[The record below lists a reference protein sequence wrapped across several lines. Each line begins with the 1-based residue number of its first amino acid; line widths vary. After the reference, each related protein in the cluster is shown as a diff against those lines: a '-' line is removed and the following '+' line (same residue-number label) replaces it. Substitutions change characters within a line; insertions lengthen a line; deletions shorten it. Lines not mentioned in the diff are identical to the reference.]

1 MIYSLWDLLALFI
14 VTIGIALQG
23 VVGIGF
29 ALVAAPLL
37 FLIDPLFVPVPLII
51 LGALLS
57 GYMVARG
64 RHHLS
69 WRRLMPALVARVPGS
84 WLGASLLAAVSPAV
98 LSLILGSTLLVA
110 VALSWRN
117 NIRISMSPRSLSVAG
132 FFSGIIGTAT
142 SVGGPPMALVYQE
155 SNVLTARSELAA
167 FFLAGLPITLMM
179 LALTDN
185 LPLESLL
192 LTLKMV
198 PGLIA
203 GVFVARRIDRYI
215 DKQSARPLLLS
226 MSLLGAVLVLVQGI
240 RLLAG
245 GS

>member
-1 MIYSLWDLLALFI
+1 MIYSLWDLLALSI
-14 VTIGIALQG
+14 VTLGIALQG

-57 GYMVARG
+57 GYMVAKG

-69 WRRLMPALVARVPGS
+69 WRRLMPALIARVPGS
-84 WLGASLLAAVSPAV
+84 WLGALLLASVSPAI
-98 LSLILGSTLLVA
+98 LSLILGSTLLLSVT
-110 VALSWRN
+110 LSWRN
-117 NIRISMSPRSLSVAG
+117 TFKITMSTRSLSIAG
-132 FFSGIIGTAT
+132 FFSGVIGTAT

-167 FFLAGLPITLMM
+167 FFLAGLPITLIM
-179 LALTDN
+179 LAITGS
-185 LPLESLL
+185 LPMESLL

-198 PGLIA
+198 PGLVA

-215 DKQSARPLLLS
+215 DKQSAKPLLLS
-226 MSLLGAVLVLVQGI
+226 MSMLGAVLVLVQGL
-240 RLLAG
+240 RLLAAG
-245 GS
+245 Q

>member
-1 MIYSLWDLLALFI
+1 MIYSLWDLLALVI
-14 VTIGIALQG
+14 VTAGIALQG

-29 ALVAAPLL
+29 GLVAAPLL
-37 FLIDPLFVPVPLII
+37 FLIDPLYIPVSLII

-64 RHHLS
+64 RQHLS
-69 WRRLMPALVARVPGS
+69 WRRLMPALIARVPGS
-84 WLGASLLAAVSPAV
+84 WLGALLLASVSPAV
-98 LSLILGSTLLVA
+98 LSLILGSTLLLS

-117 NIRISMSPRSLSVAG
+117 SIRISMSTRSLSVAG
-132 FFSGIIGTAT
+132 FLSGLIGTAT

-167 FFLAGLPITLMM
+167 FFLAGLPITLAM
-179 LALTDN
+179 LAFTGS
-185 LPLESLL
+185 LPLASLL

-203 GVFVARRIDRYI
+203 GVFVARRLDHHI
-215 DKQSARPLLLS
+215 DKRSAKPLLLS
-226 MSLLGAVLVLVQGI
+226 ISLFGAIMVLAQGI
-240 RLLAG
+240 RLL
-245 GS
+245 

>member
-1 MIYSLWDLLALFI
+1 MIYSLWDFLALLV
-14 VTIGIALQG
+14 VTLGIALQG

-64 RHHLS
+64 RQHLS

-84 WLGASLLAAVSPAV
+84 WLGAMLLASVSPGA
-98 LSLILGSTLLVA
+98 LSLILGGTLFVS

-117 NIRISMSPRSLSVAG
+117 TIRISMSTRSLSVAG

-167 FFLAGLPITLMM
+167 FFLAGLPITLIM

-185 LPLESLL
+185 LPLESLI

-198 PGLIA
+198 PGLVA
-203 GVFVARRIDRYI
+203 GVFVARRIDRHV
-215 DKQSARPLLLS
+215 DKQSAKPLLLS
-226 MSLLGAVLVLVQGI
+226 MSLLGAVLVVVQGV

-245 GS
+245 AT